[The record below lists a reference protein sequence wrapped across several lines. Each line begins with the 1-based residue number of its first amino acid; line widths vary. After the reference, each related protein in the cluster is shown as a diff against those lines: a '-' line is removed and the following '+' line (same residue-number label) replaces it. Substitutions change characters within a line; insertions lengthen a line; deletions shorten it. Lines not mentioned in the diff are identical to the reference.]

1 MSTTATLFFHSNIRF
16 LRERRKF
23 SQEDI
28 SETLD
33 MSRNKLQALE
43 SGKTK
48 NPSAADLVKF
58 SEYFKISMDSLFKVD
73 LTKLSE
79 LKLRELE
86 AGNDVYMTGSKMRVL
101 AITVNP
107 DNKENVEYVPVKA
120 KAGYRSGYSDPEF
133 IASLP
138 KFSMP
143 NLPNGTH
150 RMFPIN
156 GDSMLPVP
164 DGSDVIACYVDDWK
178 QLKPDTPC
186 IVILKGEQD
195 FVFKLV
201 HITGTEVLLKS
212 LNTAYEP
219 FSVPVSEIL
228 EIWQFYCYQTKEFP
242 EPMGDLKSLTKAVR
256 DLQEDFKEMKKKK

>member
-1 MSTTATLFFHSNIRF
+1 MATLFFHSNIRF

-23 SQEDI
+23 SQEEI
-28 SETLD
+28 SEKLD
-33 MSRNKLQALE
+33 LSRNKLQALE

-79 LKLRELE
+79 LKIRELE
-86 AGNDVYMTGSKMRVL
+86 AGNDVYMTGTKIRVL
-101 AITVNP
+101 AITVNN

-120 KAGYRSGYSDPEF
+120 KAGYRSGYSDPDF
-133 IASLP
+133 LAMLP

-143 NLPNGTH
+143 NLPAGTH
-150 RMFPIN
+150 RMFPIT

-178 QLKPDTPC
+178 QLKPGTPC

-201 HITGTEVLLKS
+201 TVSDNQLFLKS
-212 LNTAYEP
+212 LNSVYEP
-219 FSVPVSEIL
+219 FTVPVTEVL
-228 EIWQFYCYQTKEFP
+228 EIWQFHCYQTKEFP
-242 EPMGDLKSLTKAVR
+242 EPLPDLKVLAKAVR
-256 DLQEDFKEMKKKK
+256 DLQEEFRDMKGKG

>member
-1 MSTTATLFFHSNIRF
+1 MTTAILFFHSNIRF
-16 LRERRKF
+16 LRERRRF

-28 SETLD
+28 AESLD
-33 MSRNKLQALE
+33 LSRNKLQALE

-48 NPSAADLVKF
+48 NPSAADLIKF

-73 LTKLSE
+73 LSKLSE

-86 AGNDVYMTGSKMRVL
+86 AGNDVYMTGSKIRVL
-101 AITVNP
+101 AITVNNE
-107 DNKENVEYVPVKA
+107 NKENVEYVPVKA
-120 KAGYRSGYSDPEF
+120 KAGYRRGFSDPEF
-133 IASLP
+133 LATLP

-143 NLPNGTH
+143 NLPAGTH
-150 RMFPIN
+150 RMFPIT

-178 QLKPDTPC
+178 QIKPDTPC

-201 HITGTEVLLKS
+201 NISGNEMLLKS

-219 FSVPVSEIL
+219 YMVPVSEVL

-242 EPMGDLKSLTKAVR
+242 EPMADLRSLAKAVR
-256 DLQEDFKEMKKKK
+256 DLQEDFKDMKKKK